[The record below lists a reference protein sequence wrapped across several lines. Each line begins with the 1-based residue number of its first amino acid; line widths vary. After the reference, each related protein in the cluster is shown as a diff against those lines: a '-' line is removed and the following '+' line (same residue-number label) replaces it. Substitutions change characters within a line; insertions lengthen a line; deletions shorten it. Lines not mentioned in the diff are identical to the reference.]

1 MTSGSP
7 NPIKADHVAG
17 ERPAERRSV
26 VAWCRRDLDRWSG
39 AASRSHSRADIGKMI
54 IDQI

>member
-1 MTSGSP
+1 MTSGDP
-7 NPIKADHVAG
+7 KPIKADHVTG
-17 ERPAERRSV
+17 ERGRRRTV

-39 AASRSHSRADIGKMI
+39 AASRSRSRADIGKMI